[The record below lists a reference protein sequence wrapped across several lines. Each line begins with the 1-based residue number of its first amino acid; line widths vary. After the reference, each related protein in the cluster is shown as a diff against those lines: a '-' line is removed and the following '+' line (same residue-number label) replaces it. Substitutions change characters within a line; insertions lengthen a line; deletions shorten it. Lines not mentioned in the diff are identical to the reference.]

1 MRIYIIKITLIFLC
15 FSLVGC
21 KKDND
26 NMLSENLLCEYLE
39 NPIGI
44 DTPKPRFRWK
54 VVASNNLFLQN
65 AYELFVGTDSVA
77 VSKGE
82 GNVWESGRVQDSSNL
97 AVYNG
102 PSLEAFTKYFWGVK
116 IIDKSNTL
124 TPISKIASFETGV
137 MDASN
142 WKGVWITDIEEV
154 DLKPAPYFR
163 KEFELEKKVKRAVAY
178 IAAAGLYE
186 MYING
191 EKIGNHRLDPA
202 FTRFDKRN
210 LYVAHDVTSQLKN
223 EKSIALGVL
232 LGNGW
237 YNHQS
242 TAVWDFHKAVW
253 RNRPRF
259 LMNLRIIYEDGSSET
274 IITDE
279 SWKTSLGPVIF
290 NSIYTG
296 EHYDAR
302 LEQPGWNTTG
312 FEDSKWERVI
322 IVEPPSKNIV
332 SQALHPIK
340 NVEEI
345 EPVSIRKTG
354 ANKYI
359 YDLGRNISG
368 VSKIQVEGKRGTT
381 LHITH
386 AEILDSVGNI
396 DLSNIDAHYRPTDDS
411 DPFQT
416 DIYILKGD
424 GVETFMPKF
433 NYKGFQYVEIESDQ
447 PLNLSKKSLT
457 GMFMYSDVP
466 PVGKIKSSNE
476 IINKIW
482 AATNATYLSNLF
494 GYPTDCPHR
503 EKNGWTGDAHIA
515 VEVGLYNYDAIT
527 VYEKWMDD
535 HRDEQQPNG
544 VLPAIIPTAGWGYH
558 WANGPDWTSTIAIIP
573 WELYQFYGDSRTL
586 QENYKNIKLY
596 VDHIAEKY
604 PSGLTDWGLG
614 DWVPVEDESPK
625 EFTSSIYYY
634 IDTDILAKAAK
645 LFKQDADHKKYRALA
660 ESIKNAINDKYF
672 NKKTGM
678 YGSGFQTELSA
689 PLYWGIVPEE
699 YKPMVAKNLA
709 DKVLKDNKHINVGL
723 LGSKTILNAL
733 SENGYADLAYE
744 VASQETYPSWGWW
757 IKNGATTL
765 LENWDIQADSD
776 LSRNHIMF
784 GEIGAWFYKALGG
797 IFPDPERPGFKNV
810 LLRPNFVK
818 GLQHFKASHMG
829 PYGEIT
835 SSWKKQGNNQIYFNV
850 SIPPNSTGTLHLE
863 GKKIEIN
870 GKEIPTPEGN
880 IFREVLSP
888 GKHEIIISI

>member
-1 MRIYIIKITLIFLC
+1 MRVPIIRITLVFLC
-15 FSLVGC
+15 FSIVGC

-26 NMLSENLLCEYLE
+26 KILSENLLCEYLE

-44 DTPKPRFRWK
+44 DTQMPRLRWK
-54 VVASNNLFLQN
+54 IVASNDLFLQN

-97 AVYNG
+97 AIYNG
-102 PSLEAFTKYFWGVK
+102 SPLKAFTKYFWGVK
-116 IIDKSNTL
+116 IIDENNSDNQ
-124 TPISKIASFETGV
+124 ISEIASFETGV
-137 MDASN
+137 MDAN
-142 WKGVWITDIEEV
+142 EWKGAWITDIEDV

-163 KEFELEKKVKRAVAY
+163 KELKLEKKVKRAVAY

-191 EKIGNHRLDPA
+191 EKIGDHRLDPA

-210 LYVAHDVTSQLKN
+210 LYVAHDVTSRLKN
-223 EKSIALGVL
+223 EKTIALGVL

-242 TAVWDFHKAVW
+242 TAVWDFHKAGW
-253 RNRPRF
+253 RNRPTF
-259 LMNLRIIYEDGSSET
+259 LMNLRILYEDGSSET

-279 SWKTSLGPVIF
+279 NWKTSLGPVIF

-302 LEQPGWNTTG
+302 LEQPGWNTPE
-312 FEDSKWERVI
+312 FDDSKWAKAI
-322 IVEPPSKNIV
+322 IVDPPSENIV
-332 SQALHPIK
+332 AQALHPIK

-345 EPVSIRKTG
+345 EPVSIRRISAG
-354 ANKYI
+354 KYI

-381 LHITH
+381 LRITH

-433 NYKGFQYVEIESDQ
+433 NYKGYQYVEVESDQ
-447 PLNLSKKSLT
+447 PINLSKKNLT

-466 PVGKIKSSNE
+466 PVGKIESSNE
-476 IINKIW
+476 ILDKIW

-494 GYPTDCPHR
+494 GYPTDCPQR

-558 WANGPDWTSTIAIIP
+558 WANGPDWTSTITIIP
-573 WELYQFYGDSRTL
+573 WELYQFYGDSRAL
-586 QENYKNIKLY
+586 RENYENIKKY
-596 VDHIAEKY
+596 VDHIDETY

-614 DWVPVEDESPK
+614 DWVPVKDQASK
-625 EFTSSIYYY
+625 ELTSSIYYY
-634 IDTDILAKAAK
+634 VDTDILAKAAK
-645 LFKQDADHKKYRALA
+645 LFKQEADHQKYRALA
-660 ESIKNAINDKYF
+660 ETIKGAINEKYF
-672 NKKTGM
+672 DAKTGV
-678 YGSGFQTELSA
+678 YGSGYQTELSA

-699 YKPMVAKNLA
+699 YKMVVANNLA
-709 DKVLKDNKHINVGL
+709 NKVIEDDKHINVGL

-784 GEIGAWFYKALGG
+784 GEIGAWFFKALGG
-797 IFPDPERPGFKNV
+797 IFPDPEKPGFKNV
-810 LLRPNFVK
+810 LLKPNFVK
-818 GLQHFKASHMG
+818 GLQHFEARHIG
-829 PYGEIT
+829 PYGEII
-835 SSWKKQGNNQIYFNV
+835 SSWEKEDNQINYNV
-850 SIPPNSTGTLHLE
+850 SIPPNSTGILRLE
-863 GKKIEIN
+863 AKKIEIN
-870 GKEIPTPEGN
+870 GKKISSQEGS
-880 IFREVLSP
+880 IFNANLDP
-888 GKHEIIISI
+888 GKHVIIISI